1 MLNNSG
7 HINVI
12 FSLRKEIVD
21 CFFNDQSILQ
31 QYASDI
37 CCSNISMVI
46 WYDVSKLRRHV
57 NKSIDQLFTCT
68 SFSNLLLATKIVFF
82 FHISKPHHIIRNI
95 SKNSWFM
102 IW

>member
-12 FSLRKEIVD
+12 FSLRKEIID

-46 WYDVSKLRRHV
+46 WYDISKLRRHV

-82 FHISKPHHIIRNI
+82 FSHIETS
-95 SKNSWFM
+95 SYY
-102 IW
+102 